1 MTDEWFRNLILV
13 VLGPIVPFAVFYR
26 HRSFTGE
33 NLDRWQ
39 EGKFILF
46 GTRLSGIPAVIGGMA
61 WMMNPAWMAWS
72 SLPIPLWGRWIGVV
86 LVGLGGLLLVWTLS
100 NLGKNLTDTVATR
113 KDHSLVTSGPYR
125 FVRHPFYLSGL
136 VSLVGGSLA
145 TANWFLLL
153 AGLLP
158 LGFLVV
164 RTKTEEQKLIERFG
178 DEYRNYMARTGRFFP
193 RFGRS

>member
-1 MTDEWFRNLILV
+1 
-13 VLGPIVPFAVFYR
+13 
-26 HRSFTGE
+26 
-33 NLDRWQ
+33 
-39 EGKFILF
+39 
-46 GTRLSGIPAVIGGMA
+46 
-61 WMMNPAWMAWS
+61 
-72 SLPIPLWGRWIGVV
+72 
-86 LVGLGGLLLVWTLS
+86 LS